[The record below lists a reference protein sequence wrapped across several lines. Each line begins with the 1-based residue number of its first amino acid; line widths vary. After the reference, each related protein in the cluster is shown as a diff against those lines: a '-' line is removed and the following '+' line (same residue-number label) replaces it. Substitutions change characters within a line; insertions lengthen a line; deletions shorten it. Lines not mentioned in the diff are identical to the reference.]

1 MKFFVAQS
9 ATNNNFATGDVVSG
23 FNLTSPYD
31 VSTCVFASKTASLDF
46 RTYTHGS
53 QAGTYQENMGNRRF
67 HKVQGVEIN
76 DDGTKLF
83 LLWADMVTS
92 SGDEGV
98 GARLYEYT
106 LSTPYDVST
115 LSLVLT
121 AGIELPDT
129 IIGANDPGGMRF
141 TPDGKRIVIISHSNL
156 RSSNSV
162 PGISQISLTN
172 AFDTSSFTLDGGLN
186 LNTGISPSNAQPRG
200 VTFSAS
206 GL

>member
-1 MKFFVAQS
+1 M
-9 ATNNNFATGDVVSG
+9 
-23 FNLTSPYD
+23 
-31 VSTCVFASKTASLDF
+31 
-46 RTYTHGS
+46 
-53 QAGTYQENMGNRRF
+53 
-67 HKVQGVEIN
+67 
-76 DDGTKLF
+76 
-83 LLWADMVTS
+83 
-92 SGDEGV
+92 
-98 GARLYEYT
+98 YEFT
-106 LSTPYDVST
+106 LPTPYDVST
-115 LSLVLT
+115 IWDGTASTIVTT

-186 LNTGISPSNAQPRG
+186 LNTGISPSNAHPRG

-206 GL
+206 GYKLYIGNDNDAGTDQVMEYDLACPFNIIEGKCPSITTGDRTGIAIAQIEVATRTIEH